1 MIRKPTD
8 LSQVKLYSGFEVAFV
23 KGVEIM
29 DGSIGKTNLV
39 FDFPLPSLFFDLIT
53 SSIQ

>member
-8 LSQVKLYSGFEVAFV
+8 LSQVKLYSGLEGAFV

-29 DGSIGKTNLV
+29 NGSIGKTNLV
-39 FDFPLPSLFFDLIT
+39 FHLPEPYLFFLI
-53 SSIQ
+53 